1 MTTSR
6 IVRLNVGGSIFSTTK
21 ATLTSNP
28 DSFLARL
35 VDSDLP
41 STVDESGALF
51 IDRCPVRFR
60 HVLNFL
66 RDGSLPHWA
75 QRDAWRLDEVAIE
88 ADFFQIEGLTQL
100 IAERF
105 EELSLPL
112 PAQPPTSARKVVH
125 VVLAEKGDA
134 GGVLDDILNS
144 SRGGKGRKTS
154 VGSEGDGGGPSPARE
169 LEFDDSF

>member
-75 QRDAWRLDEVAIE
+75 QRDAWRLDEVPICSR
-88 ADFFQIEGLTQL
+88 QL
-100 IAERF
+100 AGQGA
-105 EELSLPL
+105 L
-112 PAQPPTSARKVVH
+112 AQ
-125 VVLAEKGDA
+125 
-134 GGVLDDILNS
+134 S
-144 SRGGKGRKTS
+144 SGATALRRGGT
-154 VGSEGDGGGPSPARE
+154 GPQQRLSPRT
-169 LEFDDSF
+169 